1 MATIL
6 VIDDERLL
14 CDLLQEMLQRHGH
27 EVFTAYSGGE
37 GVARHK
43 ERRPRFTILDL
54 HLPDMNGIEVLKRI
68 RENDPK
74 AAVMILTGAGSDKL
88 EREAQELGVTDFLIK
103 GLSPETLLGAVTRA
117 VQTQAPTET
126 GQPTQDNRKGASILV
141 VDDEQEV
148 RELLTEFLTSRGFQV
163 QSAQDGPTALALA
176 LDQAESERP
185 HLIVLDIMMPGM
197 NGIEVLRGLRAK
209 KYAGGVM
216 MLTASTDNTLLKKS
230 LDLNAVDILG
240 KPIDLERL
248 ALAIQVGLI
257 LNRLSRERSG
267 VHHVRHTP
275 AS

>member
-43 ERRPRFTILDL
+43 ERRPHFTILDL

-68 RENDPK
+68 RENDPT
-74 AAVMILTGAGSDKL
+74 ATVLILTGAASDKL
-88 EREAQELGVTDFLIK
+88 EREAQELGVTEFLIK
-103 GLSPETLLGAVTRA
+103 GLSPEVLMGAVTRT
-117 VQTQAPTET
+117 VQAQSPSET
-126 GQPTQDNRKGASILV
+126 GPPTQDNRKGASILV

-148 RELLTEFLTSRGFQV
+148 CELLTEFLTSRGFRV
-163 QSAQDGPTALALA
+163 QSALDGPTALALA
-176 LDQAESERP
+176 LVESEPP

-197 NGIEVLRGLRAK
+197 NGIEVLRRLRAK

-216 MLTASTDNTLLKKS
+216 MLTASTDSALLKKS
-230 LDLNAVDILG
+230 LDLEAVDILG

-257 LNRLSRERSG
+257 LNRRSRERGS
-267 VHHVRHTP
+267 VHHVRHSP